1 MGAAGRD
8 FHNFNTLYRDNDR
21 YEVVA
26 FTATQIPGI
35 ENRQYPPELAGRL
48 YPDGIP
54 IRSEEDL
61 GRLIEEHK
69 VDDVVFSYSDVSYE
83 YVMSRSSIANRHGA
97 SFLLPACDDTMIESS
112 KQVISVCAVRTGA
125 GKSPTSRKITDML
138 RQRGRKVVV
147 VRHPMPYGDLKKQ
160 MVQRYEVLEDLDKHD
175 CTIEEREEYGP
186 LIRRGIVVYAG
197 VDYEKILRGAEEEA
211 DVVIWDG
218 GNNDFPFY
226 KSNLH
231 IVMADALRPGSELT
245 HYPSEVN
252 VRLADVVIINK
263 VDVAKPR
270 DVEAVESNIRS
281 INPKVT
287 IMKAML
293 KVIPEDEKGI
303 KGKRVLAI
311 EDGPTLTH
319 GNMKFGAAIVAAR
332 NYGASEIID
341 PRPFA
346 VGSIKTTLEKYDLD
360 NLLPA
365 MGYGE
370 AQIRELE
377 KTINASDCDVVLSA
391 TPAHLSRILKV
402 NKPIIRVAYELEE
415 MGEPTLENILTDF

>member
-8 FHNFNTLYRDNDR
+8 FHNFNTLYRDNEQ

-35 ENRQYPPELAGRL
+35 ENRLYPHELAGRL
-48 YPDGIP
+48 YPNGIP
-54 IRSEEDL
+54 IRSEDDL
-61 GRLIEEHK
+61 GRLIEENK

-83 YVMSRSSIANRHGA
+83 YVMHKSSVANRQGA
-97 SFLLPACDDTMIESS
+97 SFLLPAADDTMIESS
-112 KQVISVCAVRTGA
+112 RQVISVCAVRTGA

-160 MVQRYEVLEDLDKHD
+160 MVQRYEVLEDLDKHE

-197 VDYEKILRGAEEEA
+197 VDYEKILRSAEEEA
-211 DVVIWDG
+211 DIVIWDG

-226 KSNLH
+226 RSNLH

-263 VDVAKPR
+263 VDVAKPE
-270 DVEAVESNIRS
+270 DVEIVESNIRS
-281 INPKVT
+281 INPEVT

-293 KVIPEDEKGI
+293 KVIPEDEEGI
-303 KGKRVLAI
+303 RGKRVLAI

-319 GNMKFGAAIVAAR
+319 GNMKFGAAIVAAK
-332 NYGASEIID
+332 NYGASEIVD

-402 NKPIIRVAYELEE
+402 NKQIIRVAYELEE
-415 MGEPTLENILTDF
+415 MGKPTLEDILSAF

>member
-8 FHNFNTLYRDNDR
+8 FHNFNTLYRNNEQ

-35 ENRQYPPELAGRL
+35 ANRLYPPELAGKL
-48 YPDGIP
+48 YPNGIP

-61 GRLIEEHK
+61 GQLIEEHK

-83 YVMSRSSIANRHGA
+83 YVMHRSSIANRHGA

-112 KQVISVCAVRTGA
+112 KKVISVCAVRTGA

-160 MVQRYEVLEDLDKHD
+160 MVQRYEILEDLDKHE

-197 VDYEKILRGAEEEA
+197 VDYEKILRSAEEEA

-263 VDVAKPR
+263 VDVAKPE
-270 DVEAVESNIRS
+270 DVEIVESNIRA
-281 INPKVT
+281 INPEVT
-287 IMKAML
+287 VMKAML
-293 KVIPEDEKGI
+293 KVIPEDEEGI
-303 KGKRVLAI
+303 RDKRVLAI

-332 NYGASEIID
+332 NHGASKIID

-346 VGSIKTTLEKYDLD
+346 VGSIKETLEKYDLD

-365 MGYGE
+365 MGYGDV
-370 AQIRELE
+370 QIRELE

-391 TPAHLSRILKV
+391 TPAHLSRILNV

-415 MGEPTLENILTDF
+415 MGKPTLEDILTDF

>member
-8 FHNFNTLYRDNDR
+8 FHNFNTLFRNDDR

-35 ENRQYPPELAGRL
+35 ANRRYPPELSGDM
-48 YPDGIP
+48 YPNGIS
-54 IRSEEDL
+54 IRPEEEL
-61 GRLIEEHK
+61 ENLIKEHK
-69 VDDVVFSYSDVSYE
+69 VDDVVFSYSDVSYD
-83 YVMSRSSIANRHGA
+83 YVLRKSSIANRHGA
-97 SFLLPACDDTMIESS
+97 NFVLPAVDDTMLESN
-112 KQVISVCAVRTGA
+112 KPVISICAVRTGS
-125 GKSPTSRKITDML
+125 GKSPTTRRIAGILKGKGRKI
-138 RQRGRKVVV
+138 VV
-147 VRHPMPYGDLKKQ
+147 VRHPMPYGDLKRQ
-160 MVQRYEVLEDLDKHD
+160 MVQRFETLDDLDKHE

-186 LIRRGIVVYAG
+186 LIRKGMVVFAG
-197 VDYEKILRGAEEEA
+197 VDYEKILREAENEA

-218 GNNDFPFY
+218 GNNDFPFF
-226 KSNLH
+226 KPNLH
-231 IVMADALRPGSELT
+231 IVIADALRPGSEMT

-263 VDVAKPR
+263 VDIAEPE
-270 DVEAVESNIRS
+270 DVETVERNIRE
-281 INPKVT
+281 INPSATV
-287 IMKAML
+287 MKARL
-293 KVIPEDEKGI
+293 RVIPEDVESI

-332 NYGASEIID
+332 NNEASEIVD

-346 VGSIKTTLEKYDLD
+346 VGSMKQTLEKYDLD

-365 MGYGE
+365 MGYGS
-370 AQIRELE
+370 AQIEELE
-377 KTINASDCDVVLSA
+377 QTINAADCDVVLSA
-391 TPAHLSRILKV
+391 TPAHLARILDV

-415 MGEPTLENILTDF
+415 IGKPDLDETLKDF

>member
-35 ENRQYPPELAGRL
+35 ANRKYPPELAGNL
-48 YPDGIP
+48 YPNGIP
-54 IRSEEDL
+54 IHPEENL
-61 GRLIEEHK
+61 GKLIEEHK
-69 VDDVVFSYSDVSYE
+69 IDDVVFSYSDVSYE
-83 YVMSRSSIANRHGA
+83 YVMHRSSVVNRHGA
-97 SFLLPACDDTMIESS
+97 SFVLPAADDTMIESS
-112 KQVISVCAVRTGA
+112 KKVISICAVRTGA
-125 GKSPTSRKITDML
+125 GKSPTSRRITGIL
-138 RQRGRKVVV
+138 KERGREVVV
-147 VRHPMPYGDLKKQ
+147 VRHPMPYGDLGKQ
-160 MVQRYEVLEDLDKHD
+160 MVQRFEVMEDLDRHD

-197 VDYEKILRGAEEEA
+197 VDYEKILREAENEA
-211 DVVIWDG
+211 DVVVWDG

-226 KSNLH
+226 KPNLH
-231 IVMADALRPGSELT
+231 IVMADALRPGSELS

-263 VDVAKPR
+263 VDVAKPE
-270 DVEAVESNIRS
+270 DVKAVEDNIRT
-281 INPKVT
+281 INPEAS
-287 IMKAML
+287 IMKARL
-293 KVIPEDEKGI
+293 KVIPEDEDGI
-303 KGKRVLAI
+303 NGKRVLAI

-332 NYGASEIID
+332 NHGAAEIID

-346 VGSIKTTLEKYDLD
+346 VGSIKTTLEKFDLD

-365 MGYGE
+365 MGYGDV
-370 AQIRELE
+370 QIQELE
-377 KTINASDCDVVLSA
+377 QTINASDCDVVLSA
-391 TPAHLSRILKV
+391 TPAHLSRILNA

-415 MGEPTLENILTDF
+415 MGKPDLEDVLTGF

>member
-1 MGAAGRD
+1 
-8 FHNFNTLYRDNDR
+8 
-21 YEVVA
+21 
-26 FTATQIPGI
+26 
-35 ENRQYPPELAGRL
+35 
-48 YPDGIP
+48 
-54 IRSEEDL
+54 
-61 GRLIEEHK
+61 
-69 VDDVVFSYSDVSYE
+69 
-83 YVMSRSSIANRHGA
+83 
-97 SFLLPACDDTMIESS
+97 
-112 KQVISVCAVRTGA
+112 
-125 GKSPTSRKITDML
+125 
-138 RQRGRKVVV
+138 
-147 VRHPMPYGDLKKQ
+147 MPYGDLKKQ